1 MNYLDIIMG
10 GLILYGAVRGF
21 FKGFIIEAA
30 SLIALIA
37 GLVGA
42 LLFAAAVSDLLTSY
56 FNFDTVPPAGIVF
69 ALIFIVIIVAVNLL
83 ARMLTKIIK
92 MAALGI
98 INRIFGVLFGGLK
111 YALVLSAL
119 LLLLDQFS
127 FLFQYFD
134 TTILEESILY
144 DPIKTIGEF
153 VFEWLLDRKELLP
166 QELV

>member
-10 GLILYGAVRGF
+10 GLMLYGAIKGF

-42 LLFAAAVSDLLTSY
+42 LLFATVVSDFLTSY
-56 FNFDTVPPAGIVF
+56 FNFETLPPAGVVF
-69 ALIFIVIIVAVNLL
+69 GLVFIVIIIAVNLL

-98 INRIFGVLFGGLK
+98 INRIFGAIFGGLK

-119 LLLLDQFS
+119 LMILDQFS

-134 TTILEESILY
+134 TQILEESFLF
-144 DPIKTIGEF
+144 DPVKNIGEI
-153 VFEWLLDRKELLP
+153 VFEWLLDRKDLLP
-166 QELV
+166 QKLV

>member
-42 LLFAAAVSDLLTSY
+42 LLFAATVSDLLTSY

-92 MAALGI
+92 MVALGI
-98 INRIFGVLFGGLK
+98 INRVFGALFGGLK

-134 TTILEESILY
+134 TIILEESLLH
-144 DPIKTIGEF
+144 DPVKTIGEI